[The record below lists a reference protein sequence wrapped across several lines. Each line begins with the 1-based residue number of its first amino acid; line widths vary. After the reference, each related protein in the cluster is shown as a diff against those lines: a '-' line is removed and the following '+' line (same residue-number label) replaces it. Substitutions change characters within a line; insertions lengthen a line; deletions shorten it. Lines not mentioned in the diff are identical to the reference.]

1 MLETGDSIDRPRPI
15 ASAIRSMLQN
25 EELRS
30 VPLDLRPHL
39 AKLGLTDA
47 DRIIIED
54 LPIGGAL
61 TIGQCKA
68 GRSWTVLPHE
78 IDGVGFI
85 APAEDGRT
93 YTLTVCVI
101 APDPSDHGLA
111 KTKGQFN
118 LPVTAPLT
126 AAPAL
131 PPVAKSESAP
141 APVPAAQVI
150 QLPAAVAPA
159 SVSPQP
165 PAASDVA
172 RLASEQETAAA
183 QAAWQEE
190 TA

>member
-25 EELRS
+25 EDLRS
-30 VPLDLRPHL
+30 VALDLRPHL

-61 TIGQCKA
+61 TIGKCKA

-78 IDGVGFI
+78 IDGIGFI

-118 LPVTAPLT
+118 LPVTAPLA
-126 AAPAL
+126 AAPPL
-131 PPVAKSESAP
+131 PPALKSASAVPEP
-141 APVPAAQVI
+141 AVHVI
-150 QLPAAVAPA
+150 QLPADPA

-165 PAASDVA
+165 AAGSGLP
-172 RLASEQETAAA
+172 RPGSEQATAAGA
-183 QAAWQEE
+183 GAGED
-190 TA
+190 